1 MATRQSV
8 ENLIEK
14 ANQCLAE
21 ANAQLNV
28 TNRNGYDVDNGYTE
42 AQQRL
47 ANVYDDIEKLMDS
60 ANHQQ
65 RDQLHRL
72 HLRVSDSLNDMILDH
87 VDTTQFSDR

>member
-14 ANQCLAE
+14 ANTYLST
-21 ANAQLNV
+21 AQEQLEI
-28 TNRNGYDVDNGYTE
+28 TNRNGFEVDE
-42 AQQRL
+42 AYSQSQQSL
-47 ANVYDDIEKLMDS
+47 AEVEQEIQKMMDS

-72 HLRVSDSLNDMILDH
+72 HLKVSNYMNDMVLDQI
-87 VDTTQFSDR
+87 DLNKFE